1 MRAHLEL
8 NTQAIDLQTA
18 EQKLMSRQVGEAGQA
33 IAQLRMQQNRHQT
46 LPSSDNDSITS
57 DGDSVHQSH
66 RGEHTRSGPISR
78 YHMPKMSS
86 PRFNGENPIVWKD
99 KCLNYF
105 KLMNVPLEHWV
116 SVASLHFDDPA
127 SQWLQ
132 VYKKKHK
139 NASWLEFAL
148 AVEHKF
154 GKDGYRTVVTDLLE
168 LRQTGSVEEYYSA
181 FQTLQFQ
188 VCMYNSECRGSR
200 RRATAGWRSAPA

>member
-8 NTQAIDLQTA
+8 NTQAIDQQTA

-78 YHMPKMSS
+78 YHMPKMSC

-132 VYKKKHK
+132 VYKKKH
-139 NASWLEFAL
+139 
-148 AVEHKF
+148 
-154 GKDGYRTVVTDLLE
+154 
-168 LRQTGSVEEYYSA
+168 
-181 FQTLQFQ
+181 
-188 VCMYNSECRGSR
+188 
-200 RRATAGWRSAPA
+200 